1 MAKGLRLHNVAVQQR
16 IELLRVSHQVQ
27 IARVDNGRVLV
38 QAAFVAHNPSHH
50 FIDLI
55 LARRVVAATTQMA
68 VDEKHRASKAV
79 GDIDHEGV
87 LLRNARPRLEVVP
100 AACGDQIA
108 ILGRLPPHVALKG
121 QPVVEQRFDLRSRCV
136 SAFAEEIDI
145 CVQGRNNAL
154 EPRLANGMNEA
165 VAEDIVGTDTQEGG
179 ISFGHGD
186 GGEQR
191 SVGLVEIVDE

>member
-1 MAKGLRLHNVAVQQR
+1 ML
-16 IELLRVSHQVQ
+16 E
-27 IARVDNGRVLV
+27 
-38 QAAFVAHNPSHH
+38 
-50 FIDLI
+50 FINNFKTYIMNTFKKNIFLLI
-55 LARRVVAATTQMA
+55 LVSLFINCESKTNLSDIKIEKKVDEIIDQMT

-79 GDIDHEGV
+79 GDIDHEGM

-108 ILGRLPPHVALKG
+108 ILGRLPSHVALEG

-154 EPRLANGMNEA
+154 EPRLANGMYEA
-165 VAEDIVGTDTQEGG
+165 VAEDIVRTDTQEGG

-191 SVGLVEIVDE
+191 SVGLVEIVNE